1 MGIGHSPRAI
11 TDGLVFYFD
20 ASSRAKSFIGAP
32 STNYAHFQNP
42 RLDATYS
49 SYVNTQSGTW
59 AAKHSDAITV
69 YNLSGGNISNYVNS
83 GVGDYTNTYHAIW
96 TLDPILRRPVITMRD
111 FDGQWKAKS
120 FATDLN
126 GGSSL
131 QTLGLGV
138 GDKYTISWLQ
148 WTDNLL
154 KQADVGVYCRN
165 SADQASFHD
174 GRSYGSITARN
185 TEVGKWE
192 RVYHTFTINANRDIT
207 KNYDLIFMYGH
218 TTGGRAT
225 VKIADLQY
233 ELLPYPTG
241 FDYNQTRSNTQAFV
255 DITRNATCSASNLT
269 YAADGSFSFN
279 GSSDYIRFNNS
290 TSLDTQTPT
299 VEVWVRTNSLNQNG
313 FWFEKGTVNSQY
325 ALFQEGTS
333 IRWRMNI
340 GGITNLSATTASYM
354 NTSDWFHVVGTY
366 SSGTRILYINGVQ
379 VASDTQTGTIAT
391 NSGGMTIGEYGGGA
405 YRYNGSIGVVKVYNR
420 ALSAEEVKQNFNALR
435 GRYGV

>member
-1 MGIGHSPRAI
+1 MGIGHSPRI
-11 TDGLVFYFD
+11 VTDGLVFAMD
-20 ASSRAKSFIGAP
+20 GSNRAKSFIGAP

-59 AAKHSDAITV
+59 AATHSDAITV

-241 FDYNQTRSNTQAFV
+241 FDYNQTRSNTQAFL
-255 DITRNATCSASNLT
+255 DLAGNHTITSSAGLS
-269 YAADGSFSFN
+269 YAADGSFSFPSDN
-279 GSSDYIRFNNS
+279 GGYLDAPATRSASYVTISAWVKVGTHASFNRFVNNNWVGNGWLLYSNGTNWIFGVGQSGSQTNASGAHSSS
-290 TSLDTQTPT
+290 TA
-299 VEVWVRTNSLNQNG
+299 W
-313 FWFEKGTVNSQY
+313 
-325 ALFQEGTS
+325 
-333 IRWRMNI
+333 
-340 GGITNLSATTASYM
+340 TNLVGVYDGTNVRLYVNGTQVSSPSLASATLT
-354 NTSDWFHVVGTY
+354 TSGNIRIGADAQGTN
-366 SSGTRILYINGVQ
+366 YIDN
-379 VASDTQTGTIAT
+379 
-391 NSGGMTIGEYGGGA
+391 
-405 YRYNGSIGVVKVYNR
+405 VKMYNR
-420 ALSAEEVKQNFNALR
+420 ALSAEEVVQNFNALR